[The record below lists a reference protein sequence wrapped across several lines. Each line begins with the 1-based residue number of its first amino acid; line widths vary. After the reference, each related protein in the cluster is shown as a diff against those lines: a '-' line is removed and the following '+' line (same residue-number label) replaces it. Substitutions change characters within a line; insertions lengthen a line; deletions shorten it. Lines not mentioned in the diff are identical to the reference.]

1 MLVNAEDQPK
11 CIKACDAASHSAYT
25 TPADEAHAGQPSQK
39 THIFPFLSGTER
51 CAVQSEKGGRLS
63 SKRATSKHH
72 SLLVACHSTS

>member
-11 CIKACDAASHSAYT
+11 CIKACDVASHSAYT
-25 TPADEAHAGQPSQK
+25 APADEAHVVQPSQK
-39 THIFPFLSGTER
+39 AHIFPVFSGSVR
-51 CAVQSEKGGRLS
+51 CAVQSEKDGRLS